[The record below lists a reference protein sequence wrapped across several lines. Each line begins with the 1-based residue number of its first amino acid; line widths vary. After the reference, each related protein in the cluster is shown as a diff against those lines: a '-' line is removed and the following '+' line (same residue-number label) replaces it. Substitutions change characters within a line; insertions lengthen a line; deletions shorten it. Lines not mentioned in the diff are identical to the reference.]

1 MPNLYGRVNTMEA
14 MGDDIVLG
22 GAFVYGSD
30 TSNVVRWNPQ
40 SYYHAFAN
48 SIGNEVMDFEWYNDT
63 LYAACKQTSPS
74 QLTNTLM
81 HLSGNEWKVP
91 SSFSFLEFTSPTG
104 PPSFNT
110 LCVENNSMMIGG
122 NFYYLP
128 GMGTFARNC
137 ISINDDNFFL
147 LDSAVNKMVR
157 FKGKLYAG
165 GKFNYGGEFS
175 NVELNGIATRKL
187 PTTGIPD
194 IHGAQTFDIF
204 PNPVNGSMVTIE
216 NNFEANQL
224 VLTDI
229 SGRQLLSLPL
239 KDKTAK
245 QQVTLPT
252 VASGVYIIGIS
263 NVKGEKV
270 LKKVVVD

>member
-1 MPNLYGRVNTMEA
+1 
-14 MGDDIVLG
+14 
-22 GAFVYGSD
+22 
-30 TSNVVRWNPQ
+30 
-40 SYYHAFAN
+40 
-48 SIGNEVMDFEWYNDT
+48 
-63 LYAACKQTSPS
+63 
-74 QLTNTLM
+74 
-81 HLSGNEWKVP
+81 
-91 SSFSFLEFTSPTG
+91 
-104 PPSFNT
+104 
-110 LCVENNSMMIGG
+110 MIGG